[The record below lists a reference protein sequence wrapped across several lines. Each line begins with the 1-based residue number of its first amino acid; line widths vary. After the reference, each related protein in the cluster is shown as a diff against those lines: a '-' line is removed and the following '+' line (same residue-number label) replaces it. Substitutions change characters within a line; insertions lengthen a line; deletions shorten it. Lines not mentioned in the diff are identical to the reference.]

1 MAKIAVIGLVGES
14 VFMEV
19 ERFHEGG
26 ETIHAKGIH
35 REWGGKGFNQAV
47 AAARQG
53 AEVAFLGAAS
63 DVDAAAIAAFAR
75 QEGIDPVICAKGE
88 PSAYA
93 AILTDGAGETR
104 VTVYPG
110 ARLDVGDVA
119 SFASAIASADI
130 LLLNNEVPEEVNL
143 RAAEIAEANGVW
155 IICNPAP
162 ARPMSDELTKRVS
175 LFTPNECEA
184 EMLGVS
190 ANVVVTLGGDGCLV
204 KSTGRHISA
213 LSVKEVVDTTG
224 AGDVFNGVLAMRLAE
239 GKDLEAACAA
249 ANRAAAFSVTRR
261 YVMPSIPHR
270 SDILTD

>member
-53 AEVAFLGAAS
+53 AEVAFLGAAA
-63 DVDAAAIAAFAR
+63 DGDAAAIAAFAR
-75 QEGIDPVICAKGE
+75 KEGIDPVICAKDE

-93 AILTDGAGETR
+93 AILTDAVGETR

-119 SFASAIASADI
+119 SFAPAIVSADI

-143 RAAEIAEANGVW
+143 RASEIAEANGVQ

-162 ARPMSDELTKRVS
+162 ARPMSNELTKRID
-175 LFTPNECEA
+175 LFTPNEFEA
-184 EMLGVS
+184 EMLGAA

-204 KSTGRHISA
+204 KSTGRHIPA
-213 LSVKEVVDTTG
+213 ASVKEVVDTTG
-224 AGDVFNGVLAMRLAE
+224 AGDVFNGVLATRLAE